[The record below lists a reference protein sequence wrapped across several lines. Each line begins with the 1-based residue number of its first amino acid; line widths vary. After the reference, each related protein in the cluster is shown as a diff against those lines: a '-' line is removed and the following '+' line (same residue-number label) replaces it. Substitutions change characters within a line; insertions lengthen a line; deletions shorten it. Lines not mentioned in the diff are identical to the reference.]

1 MRLYQGDTVS
11 NLHDKKQ
18 QPSVV
23 ELTEGGGEGGGGG
36 GGRVVGGGGG
46 QCIYILYDSM
56 YRLLLL
62 TAFI

>member
-23 ELTEGGGEGGGGG
+23 ELTEGGGEGG
-36 GGRVVGGGGG
+36 RVVVVVVGGGGG